1 MNKRRLVLSVAAATG
16 LCFLIAV
23 PGLAETQSNQVNPTI
38 APSNSPPADGTRKV
52 IRPDDDLAGLTLT
65 DAQKAKIDQIRQN
78 MKARMDAVAK
88 DEKENEDQK
97 DAMLDGL
104 QHMELRQ
111 VLQVLTPVQ
120 LSEVRKKVMIRR
132 AAEQEQNKVQQGASP
147 R

>member
-88 DEKENEDQK
+88 DEKENE
-97 DAMLDGL
+97 
-104 QHMELRQ
+104 HMELRQ

-120 LSEVRKKVMIRR
+120 LSEVRKKVMIRC

>member
-1 MNKRRLVLSVAAATG
+1 M
-16 LCFLIAV
+16 
-23 PGLAETQSNQVNPTI
+23 
-38 APSNSPPADGTRKV
+38 
-52 IRPDDDLAGLTLT
+52 LT

-120 LSEVRKKVMIRR
+120 LSEVRKKVMIPR